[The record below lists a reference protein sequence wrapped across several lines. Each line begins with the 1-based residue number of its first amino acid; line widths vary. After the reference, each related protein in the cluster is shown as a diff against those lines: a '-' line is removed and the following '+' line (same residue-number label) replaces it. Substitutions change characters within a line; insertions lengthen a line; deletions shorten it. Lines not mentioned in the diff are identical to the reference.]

1 MRPNSGRV
9 EPGKEVE
16 VSGMEIPTRPDHPAS
31 PNTDCTD
38 CCAPV
43 ILQAMKQEPPPDT
56 KCRDKF
62 LVQAVPITSDKEF
75 ANLASIVSQAENLVL
90 EKIAFVA

>member
-1 MRPNSGRV
+1 M
-9 EPGKEVE
+9 KE
-16 VSGMEIPTRPDHPAS
+16 D
-31 PNTDCTD
+31 
-38 CCAPV
+38 
-43 ILQAMKQEPPPDT
+43 PPPDA

-75 ANLASIVSQAENLVL
+75 ANLASIVSRAENLFL

>member
-16 VSGMEIPTRPDHPAS
+16 VSGTEFLLEPPEYLNADYHP
-31 PNTDCTD
+31 
-38 CCAPV
+38 PV

-75 ANLASIVSQAENLVL
+75 ANLASIVSRTE
-90 EKIAFVA
+90 IP